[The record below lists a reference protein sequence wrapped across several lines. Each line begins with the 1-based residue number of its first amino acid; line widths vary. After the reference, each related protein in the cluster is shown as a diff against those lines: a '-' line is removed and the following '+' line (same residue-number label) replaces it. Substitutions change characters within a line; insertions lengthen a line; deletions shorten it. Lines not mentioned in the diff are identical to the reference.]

1 MQHTLQQQQALQD
14 RWFEQGFL
22 AAQMGLPEGD
32 GAAWS
37 QAHRDGWKAARRGER
52 VEFRSAGTPAMLRG
66 SVTLNRLG

>member
-1 MQHTLQQQQALQD
+1 MQHTSQQQAELRD

-37 QAHRDGWKAARRGER
+37 PAHRDGWKAARRGER
-52 VEFRSAGTPAMLRG
+52 VEWRLAGTPAMLR